1 MASYCR
7 HGHEQTPEIRRPRR
21 GWRSCQACVS
31 EERRRARAKKVG
43 AGRWWEFH
51 TVQPLSTTEIKDF
64 ARRLAHGECIS
75 EITTGTKTT
84 HKTVL
89 HHRWMVW
96 RNLHPEIGKRL
107 RRLSIENKFE
117 RVRAANFVKQR
128 LGAPW
133 VMAPPP
139 PPDMAAIIDA
149 AVPRQLFPELRMEI
163 CQRLAIDVLERR
175 ANAPSMA

>member
-1 MASYCR
+1 
-7 HGHEQTPEIRRPRR
+7 
-21 GWRSCQACVS
+21 
-31 EERRRARAKKVG
+31 
-43 AGRWWEFH
+43 
-51 TVQPLSTTEIKDF
+51 
-64 ARRLAHGECIS
+64 
-75 EITTGTKTT
+75 
-84 HKTVL
+84 
-89 HHRWMVW
+89 MVW

-117 RVRAANFVKQR
+117 RVRAANFAKQR